1 MVETARSDYLVED
14 KSGSKLGAIE
24 RNNLI
29 VCLVLTMG
37 SVIYKSSAITLGVF
51 FGGVIVILNFWLL
64 RRIIE
69 RGLVKTSKVRP
80 AFLLSYFFK
89 FAVLA
94 AVIFILINYRVV
106 STPGLAVGLS
116 TVFGGIVLDQ
126 FVQVLKKK

>member
-1 MVETARSDYLVED
+1 METARSDYLIED
-14 KSGSKLGAIE
+14 KNGSKLTAIE
-24 RNNLI
+24 RNNVI

-37 SVIYKSSAITLGVF
+37 SVIYKSPAITLGVF
-51 FGGVIVILNFWLL
+51 LGGVIVILNFWLL

-69 RGLVKTSKVRP
+69 RGLIKTSKVRP
-80 AFLLSYFFK
+80 AFVLSYFFK

-94 AVIFILINYRVV
+94 AVIFLLINYRVV

>member
-1 MVETARSDYLVED
+1 MVETARSDYLIED
-14 KSGSKLGAIE
+14 KNGSKLTAIE
-24 RNNLI
+24 RNNVI

-37 SVIYKSSAITLGVF
+37 SVIYKSPAITLGVF
-51 FGGVIVILNFWLL
+51 LGGVIVILNFWLL

-69 RGLVKTSKVRP
+69 RGLIKTSKVRP
-80 AFLLSYFFK
+80 AFVLSYFFK

-94 AVIFILINYRVV
+94 AVIFLLINYRVV

>member
-14 KSGSKLGAIE
+14 KSGSKLAAIE

-37 SVIYKSSAITLGVF
+37 SVIYKSFAITLGVF
-51 FGGVIVILNFWLL
+51 LGGVIVILNFWLL

-69 RGLVKTSKVRP
+69 RGLIKTSKVRP

-94 AVIFILINYRVV
+94 AVIFMLINYRVV